1 MCAVLGSFRKHT
13 GKASS
18 LLAFAL
24 TLLAG
29 ALPVSAHTIPASQ
42 SVAAD
47 RLFGLSLPV
56 VALVSTG
63 EFPSIGTDLVLRA
76 EQHPDRLVFAA
87 VPSETDALDLLTDRR
102 DTPSEN
108 GTQGVRRF
116 ILLAILFGAALRYL
130 TSSTFYEWAA
140 DVFDPLGGY

>member
-108 GTQGVRRF
+108 GTQGVDRK
-116 ILLAILFGAALRYL
+116 
-130 TSSTFYEWAA
+130 STR
-140 DVFDPLGGY
+140 